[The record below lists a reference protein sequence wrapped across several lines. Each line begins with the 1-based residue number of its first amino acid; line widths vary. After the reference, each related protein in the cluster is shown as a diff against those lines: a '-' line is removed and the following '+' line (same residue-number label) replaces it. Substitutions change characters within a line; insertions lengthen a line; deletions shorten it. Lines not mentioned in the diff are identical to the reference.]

1 MMLIVSLSGLLLWLV
16 SPVASAHLLD
26 TGLGP
31 VVDGAL
37 HPFVTGTELMLLI
50 GVTLLAAQQL
60 QAQCRWVLVI
70 VPVGFLA
77 GVGLQALT
85 DVSPLSDPFIVSL
98 ILIGI
103 GLLVAIRV
111 RLPQGL
117 VFAICAMVFVC
128 SGLEAKAAADNALVL
143 VGNLGALFAAL
154 SIGLA
159 VCQLANVGWP
169 AIALRALGSW
179 LAATALL
186 LLGWTSVLQSGGFG

>member
-1 MMLIVSLSGLLLWLV
+1 MTLIVSLSGLLLCLV

-31 VVDGAL
+31 VIDGAL

-60 QAQCRWVLVI
+60 QTQSRWELVI
-70 VPVGFLA
+70 VPVSFLA
-77 GVGLQALT
+77 GVGLQAVT
-85 DVSPLSDPFIVSL
+85 DVSPLSDPLIVSL
-98 ILIGI
+98 VLIGI
-103 GLLVAIRV
+103 GLLVAVRV
-111 RLPQGL
+111 RLPHGL
-117 VFAICAMVFVC
+117 VFGMSAMAFLG
-128 SGLEAKAAADNALVL
+128 SGLEAKAAADNVLVL

-159 VCQLANVGWP
+159 VCQSANAGWP

-186 LLGWTSVLQSGGFG
+186 LLGWTSVLHGGGFG